1 MLSGCPK
8 IHFNMR
14 LSAVAVVT
22 TILLFPFY
30 EVVAD
35 CGSTAADI
43 VFILDS
49 SGSVGAGNFQTMKK
63 FFNGMVDGFQIGR
76 NRVRIGSVPYSS
88 SVHNTFQ
95 LNSYM
100 SKSELKKKI
109 SEIPYDSGGTNTAD
123 AIKYVRIISF
133 SRSYSRSSVAKIAVI
148 ITDGRSNDKSKTLS
162 EARALRNSGVTII
175 SVGVGDGVDASELRG
190 MASKE
195 SYVFD
200 VSTFRALD
208 SIRKKLTETTCE
220 VMACGNPGSPVH
232 GYLHGRD
239 FSHGTSVTY
248 SCIKDY
254 KLFGDGKRTCK
265 KNGVW
270 TGSLPKCILAN
281 ACRSNPCQNNATCG
295 NVGSGFN
302 CNCVNGFTGAHC
314 ENDIQPPVVKNCP
327 SDIRMASSSRF
338 VSVTWQKPE
347 FYDPFNHEV
356 QVTSNYPNNGSSFL
370 WGNYIAKY
378 NALKSFNGLKSNCTF
393 TIIVRPKPC
402 KNLTAPKNG
411 YLACNGWDTEFTR
424 VCIAFCNGR
433 TIMDS
438 SHDIRT
444 KYVCGGSGKWL
455 PAYTENPPSCE
466 FSRAWPR
473 KDTRFYYLHRKSPK
487 DDLNQIKKKY
497 INILKKSAFKSLCGG
512 MCKKEN
518 VDVLR

>member
-314 ENDIQPPVVKNCP
+314 EN
-327 SDIRMASSSRF
+327 A
-338 VSVTWQKPE
+338 
-347 FYDPFNHEV
+347 
-356 QVTSNYPNNGSSFL
+356 
-370 WGNYIAKY
+370 
-378 NALKSFNGLKSNCTF
+378 
-393 TIIVRPKPC
+393 KPC